1 MDCLKINTEFTHAV
15 EVLPGSP
22 LYTSNKEMTFLFFY
36 PLSAKGEERVGQ
48 RSTAGMS

>member
-22 LYTSNKEMTFLFFY
+22 LYTSNKEMTY

-48 RSTAGMS
+48 RSAAGVS